1 MEPASEG
8 KNERNAIELTDLPP
22 VQVFGQPELEE
33 YLRSGGAVHTHL
45 ISIGNPRQL
54 FIPSRPDAFVPA
66 VFKRSFSRILRLK
79 FFDVENRRHLTRR
92 HFPKR
97 IPRRRDVRRAIRFFR
112 RTRGEA
118 SGYTIHCW
126 QGVSRSTAIALG
138 FLYLITGSEEEA
150 ARILVR
156 TRPQAR
162 PHQALVRWFDEEL
175 GSNLT
180 AVNDRIRAEHF
191 RKLKEELDFTEDSL
205 LEELP
210 VVEEP

>member
-1 MEPASEG
+1 M
-8 KNERNAIELTDLPP
+8 KLPP

-33 YLRSGGAVHTHL
+33 HLRAGRAVHTHL
-45 ISIGNPRQL
+45 ISIGNPLQL
-54 FIPSRPDAFVPA
+54 FIPPRPDSAAPA
-66 VFKRSFSRILRLK
+66 LFEKSFSHILRLT
-79 FFDVENRRHLTRR
+79 FFDVEKRRHLSQR

-126 QGVSRSTAIALG
+126 RGISRSTAIALG
-138 FLYLITGSEEEA
+138 YLYMITGSEGEA
-150 ARILVR
+150 ASTLMDI
-156 TRPQAR
+156 RPEAR
-162 PHQALVRWFDEEL
+162 PHQGIVRWFDEEL

-180 AVNDRIRAEHF
+180 AVNDELRAESI
-191 RKLKEELDFTEDSL
+191 RKMREELDLTEDSL

>member
-1 MEPASEG
+1 
-8 KNERNAIELTDLPP
+8 LTDLPP

-33 YLRSGGAVHTHL
+33 YLRFGGAVHTHL
-45 ISIGNPRQL
+45 ISIGNPRQ
-54 FIPSRPDAFVPA
+54 
-66 VFKRSFSRILRLK
+66 
-79 FFDVENRRHLTRR
+79 
-92 HFPKR
+92 HFRKR
-97 IPRRRDVRRAIRFFR
+97 IPRRRDVRRVIRFFR

-118 SGYTIHCW
+118 SGYTLHCW
-126 QGVSRSTAIALG
+126 QGVSRSTAIAIG

-162 PHQALVRWFDEEL
+162 PHQAIVRWFDEEL

-180 AVNDRIRAEHF
+180 AVNDRIRAQCF
-191 RKLKEELDFTEDSL
+191 RKMKEELDLTEDSL